1 MCTTKKAPT
10 CTLFWYTLVLLNFNL
25 CGTQVHAPSFTSC
38 YCAICPSP
46 CIYTRFP
53 FQSYVLVF
61 TIRLPGLRHL
71 LNLKLPTN
79 RRNAVFFCQILS
91 FYLLYGVVSFLEL
104 CYNKV

>member
-1 MCTTKKAPT
+1 M
-10 CTLFWYTLVLLNFNL
+10 LF
-25 CGTQVHAPSFTSC
+25 HPA
-38 YCAICPSP
+38 
-46 CIYTRFP
+46 RF
-53 FQSYVLVF
+53 VMETMTDLGA
-61 TIRLPGLRHL
+61 GLRHL

>member
-1 MCTTKKAPT
+1 MH
-10 CTLFWYTLVLLNFNL
+10 L
-25 CGTQVHAPSFTSC
+25 S
-38 YCAICPSP
+38 
-46 CIYTRFP
+46 
-53 FQSYVLVF
+53 
-61 TIRLPGLRHL
+61 GLRHL